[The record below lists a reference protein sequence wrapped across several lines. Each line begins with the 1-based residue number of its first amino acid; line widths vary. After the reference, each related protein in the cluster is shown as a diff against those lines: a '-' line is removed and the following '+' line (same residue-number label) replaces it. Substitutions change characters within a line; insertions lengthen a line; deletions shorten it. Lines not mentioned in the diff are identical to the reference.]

1 MCFINIVYWYIKL
14 DKQQKTMFDKIEI
27 ERFRGI
33 RYAFIEGFKQIN
45 LFFGKNNCGKSSL
58 LESLFLA
65 SGLSNP
71 LLPVH
76 VNFMRGYS
84 KARLSD
90 LRLDFYNLDAA
101 QPIHVR
107 LENGERR
114 DLRIYL
120 FEQNQNSVSLNA
132 DKANI
137 LSNVEEGEYGLKF
150 DFNINDESFVSQ
162 LRFDSANPT
171 DATRIVATHYVESLR
186 CIYLSPKY
194 DFNASIQGLKNILQ
208 NKDEHFI
215 VEGLKIIE
223 PRVKDFIFTD
233 NEMLV
238 DVGLAKRIPV
248 NMMGDGARKVVS
260 LLTAIYD
267 CKDGALLVDEISNG
281 FHYSVMRDIW
291 KVLIDAAIRN
301 NTQLFVTTH
310 DIDSIKGLRN
320 AAYGEFDAV
329 VAAFKLLKTSDDE
342 LKAYHYSLKSLDYS
356 INQEI
361 EVR

>member
-1 MCFINIVYWYIKL
+1 
-14 DKQQKTMFDKIEI
+14 MFTKIEI

-33 RYAFIEGFKQIN
+33 RHASIEGFKQIN

-71 LLPVH
+71 LLPIR
-76 VNFMRGYS
+76 VNVMRGYS
-84 KARLSD
+84 KACLND
-90 LRLDFYNLDAA
+90 LKLDFYNLDTSR
-101 QPIHVR
+101 PIHIR
-107 LENGERR
+107 MENEEKR
-114 DLRIYL
+114 DLDISL
-120 FEQNQNSVSLNA
+120 FEQSQNNVSINA
-132 DKANI
+132 DDNNI
-137 LSNVEEGEYGLKF
+137 LSNVQEGKYGLKF
-150 DFNINDESFVSQ
+150 DFKVNGRHYESQ
-162 LRFDSANPT
+162 IRFDSANST
-171 DATRIVATHYVESLR
+171 EATSIVSDRYAESLR
-186 CIYLSPKY
+186 CTYLSPKY

-223 PRVKDFIFTD
+223 PRVTDFIFAD

-238 DVGLAKRIPV
+238 DIGLAKRIPV
-248 NMMGDGARKVVS
+248 NMMGDGARKIVS
-260 LLTAIYD
+260 LLTAVYD

-281 FHYSVMRDIW
+281 FHYSVMGSLW
-291 KVLIDAAIRN
+291 KVLINAAVRN

-310 DIDSIKGLRN
+310 DNDSIKGLRN
-320 AAYGEFDAV
+320 AALNEFDDI
-329 VAAFKLLKTSDDE
+329 VAAFKLLKISDDE
-342 LKAYHYSLKSLDYS
+342 LKAYHYSLESLDYS

>member
-1 MCFINIVYWYIKL
+1 
-14 DKQQKTMFDKIEI
+14 MFTKIEI

-33 RYAFIEGFKQIN
+33 RHASIEGFKQIN

-71 LLPVH
+71 LLPIR
-76 VNFMRGYS
+76 VNVMRGYS
-84 KARLSD
+84 KARLND
-90 LRLDFYNLDAA
+90 LKLDFYNLDTSR
-101 QPIHVR
+101 PIHIR
-107 LENGERR
+107 MENEEKR
-114 DLRIYL
+114 DLDISL
-120 FEQNQNSVSLNA
+120 FEQSQNNVSINA
-132 DKANI
+132 DDNNI
-137 LSNVEEGEYGLKF
+137 LSNVQEGKYGLKF
-150 DFNINDESFVSQ
+150 DFKVNGRHYESQ
-162 LRFDSANPT
+162 IRFDSANST
-171 DATRIVATHYVESLR
+171 EATSIVSDRYAESLR
-186 CIYLSPKY
+186 CTYLSPKY

-223 PRVKDFIFTD
+223 PRVTDFIFAD

-238 DVGLAKRIPV
+238 DIGLAKRIPV
-248 NMMGDGARKVVS
+248 NMMGDGARKIVS
-260 LLTAIYD
+260 LLTAVYD

-281 FHYSVMRDIW
+281 FHYSVMGSLW
-291 KVLIDAAIRN
+291 KVLINAAVRN

-310 DIDSIKGLRN
+310 DNDSIKGLRN
-320 AAYGEFDAV
+320 AALNDFDDI

-342 LKAYHYSLKSLDYS
+342 LKAYHYSLESLDYS

>member
-1 MCFINIVYWYIKL
+1 
-14 DKQQKTMFDKIEI
+14 MFTKIEI

-33 RYAFIEGFKQIN
+33 RHASIEGFKQIN

-71 LLPVH
+71 LLPIR
-76 VNFMRGYS
+76 VNVMRGYS
-84 KARLSD
+84 KARLND
-90 LRLDFYNLDAA
+90 LKLDFYNLDTSR
-101 QPIHVR
+101 PIHIR
-107 LENGERR
+107 TENEEKR
-114 DLRIYL
+114 DLDISL
-120 FEQNQNSVSLNA
+120 FEQSQNNVSINA
-132 DKANI
+132 DDNNI
-137 LSNVEEGEYGLKF
+137 LSNVQEGKYGLKF
-150 DFNINDESFVSQ
+150 DFKVNGRHYESQ
-162 LRFDSANPT
+162 IRFDSANST
-171 DATRIVATHYVESLR
+171 EATSIVSDQYAESLR
-186 CIYLSPKY
+186 CTYLSPKY

-223 PRVKDFIFTD
+223 PRVTDFIFAD

-238 DVGLAKRIPV
+238 DIGLAKRIPV
-248 NMMGDGARKVVS
+248 NMMGDGARKIVS
-260 LLTAIYD
+260 LLTAVYD

-281 FHYSVMRDIW
+281 FHYSVMGSLW
-291 KVLIDAAIRN
+291 KVLINAAVRN

-310 DIDSIKGLRN
+310 DNDSIKGLRN
-320 AAYGEFDAV
+320 AALNEFDDI

-342 LKAYHYSLKSLDYS
+342 LKAYHYSLESLDYS

>member
-1 MCFINIVYWYIKL
+1 
-14 DKQQKTMFDKIEI
+14 MFTKIEI

-33 RYAFIEGFKQIN
+33 RHASIEGFKQIN
-45 LFFGKNNCGKSSL
+45 LFLGKNNCGKSSL

-71 LLPVH
+71 LLPIR
-76 VNFMRGYS
+76 VNVMRGYS
-84 KARLSD
+84 KARLND
-90 LRLDFYNLDAA
+90 LKLDFYNLDTSR
-101 QPIHVR
+101 PIHIR
-107 LENGERR
+107 MENEEKR
-114 DLRIYL
+114 DLDISL
-120 FEQNQNSVSLNA
+120 FEQSQNNVSINA
-132 DKANI
+132 DDNNI
-137 LSNVEEGEYGLKF
+137 LSNVQEGKYGLKF
-150 DFNINDESFVSQ
+150 DFKVNGRHYESQ
-162 LRFDSANPT
+162 IRFDSANST
-171 DATRIVATHYVESLR
+171 EATSIVSDRYAESLR
-186 CIYLSPKY
+186 CTYLSPKY

-223 PRVKDFIFTD
+223 PRVTDFIFAD

-238 DVGLAKRIPV
+238 DIGLAKRIPV
-248 NMMGDGARKVVS
+248 NMMGDGARKIVS
-260 LLTAIYD
+260 LLTAVYD

-281 FHYSVMRDIW
+281 FHYSVMCSLW
-291 KVLIDAAIRN
+291 KVLINAAVRN

-310 DIDSIKGLRN
+310 DNDSIKGLRN
-320 AAYGEFDAV
+320 AALNEFDDI

-342 LKAYHYSLKSLDYS
+342 LKAYHYSLESLDYS

>member
-1 MCFINIVYWYIKL
+1 
-14 DKQQKTMFDKIEI
+14 MFTKIEI

-33 RYAFIEGFKQIN
+33 RHASIEGFKQIN

-71 LLPVH
+71 LLPIR
-76 VNFMRGYS
+76 VNVMRGYS
-84 KARLSD
+84 KARLND
-90 LRLDFYNLDAA
+90 LKLDFYNLDTSR
-101 QPIHVR
+101 PIHIR
-107 LENGERR
+107 MENEEKR
-114 DLRIYL
+114 DLDISL
-120 FEQNQNSVSLNA
+120 FEQSQNNVSINA
-132 DKANI
+132 DDNNI
-137 LSNVEEGEYGLKF
+137 LSNVQEGKYGLKF
-150 DFNINDESFVSQ
+150 DFKVNGRHYESQ
-162 LRFDSANPT
+162 IRFDSANST
-171 DATRIVATHYVESLR
+171 EATSIVSDRYAESLR
-186 CIYLSPKY
+186 CTYLSPKY

-223 PRVKDFIFTD
+223 PRVTDFIFAD

-238 DVGLAKRIPV
+238 DIGLVKRIPV
-248 NMMGDGARKVVS
+248 NMMGDGARKIVS
-260 LLTAIYD
+260 LLTAVYD

-281 FHYSVMRDIW
+281 FHYSVMCSLW
-291 KVLIDAAIRN
+291 KVLINAAVRN

-310 DIDSIKGLRN
+310 DNDSIKGLRD
-320 AAYGEFDAV
+320 AALNEFDDI

-342 LKAYHYSLKSLDYS
+342 LKAYHYSLESLDYS

>member
-1 MCFINIVYWYIKL
+1 
-14 DKQQKTMFDKIEI
+14 MFSKIEI

-33 RYAFIEGFKQIN
+33 ASASIDGFRQIN

-58 LESLFLA
+58 LECLFLA
-65 SGLSNP
+65 SGVSNP
-71 LLPVH
+71 LLPIH
-76 VNFMRGYS
+76 VNLMRGYN
-84 KARLSD
+84 KTRLND
-90 LRLDFYNLDAA
+90 LKLDFYNLDSTY
-101 QPIHVR
+101 PIHIR
-107 LENGERR
+107 LDNDETR
-114 DLRIYL
+114 DLKINL
-120 FEQNQNSVSLNA
+120 FEQNRNNISINA
-132 DKANI
+132 DDVNI
-137 LSNVEEGEYGLKF
+137 LSNLEEGEYGLNF
-150 DFNINDESFVSQ
+150 DFEINGKPFESQ
-162 LRFDSANPT
+162 LRFGSANST
-171 DATRIVATHYVESLR
+171 DATRNVSSQYVESLR

-233 NEMLV
+233 KEMLV
-238 DVGLAKRIPV
+238 DAGLSKRIPV
-248 NMMGDGARKVVS
+248 NMMGDGARKIVS

-281 FHYSVMRDIW
+281 FHHSVMCNLW
-291 KVLIDAAIRN
+291 KVLINASIRN
-301 NTQLFVTTH
+301 NTQLFITTH
-310 DIDSIKGLRN
+310 DTDSIKGLRD
-320 AAYGEFDAV
+320 AALDKYNDI

-342 LKAYHYSLKSLDYS
+342 LKSYHYSLESLDYS

>member
-1 MCFINIVYWYIKL
+1 
-14 DKQQKTMFDKIEI
+14 MFHKIEI

-33 RYAFIEGFKQIN
+33 KHAYIVGFKQIN

-71 LLPVH
+71 LLPIH

-84 KARLSD
+84 KSSLND
-90 LRLDFYNLDAA
+90 LKLNFYNLDSSY
-101 QPIHVR
+101 PIHIR
-107 LENGERR
+107 MDNEEKR
-114 DLRIYL
+114 DLKISL
-120 FEQNQNSVSLNA
+120 FEQKQDNISLNA
-132 DKANI
+132 DGTSI
-137 LSNVEEGEYGLKF
+137 LSNVEEGKYGLKI
-150 DFNINDESFVSQ
+150 DFKINDVHFESQ
-162 LRFDSANPT
+162 LHFDSANST
-171 DATRIVATHYVESLR
+171 DATRIVSKHYVESLR
-186 CIYLSPKY
+186 CTYLSPKY

-215 VEGLKIIE
+215 IEGLRLIE

-238 DVGLAKRIPV
+238 DVGLTKRIPV
-248 NMMGDGARKVVS
+248 NMMGDGARKIVS

-281 FHYSVMRDIW
+281 FHYSVMCSLW
-291 KVLIDAAIRN
+291 KVLINAAIRN

-310 DIDSIKGLRN
+310 DVDSIKGLRD
-320 AAYGEFDAV
+320 AALENYRDL
-329 VAAFKLLKTSDDE
+329 VATFKLLSTSDDE
-342 LKAYHYSLKSLDYS
+342 LKTFHYSLDSLDYS

>member
-1 MCFINIVYWYIKL
+1 
-14 DKQQKTMFDKIEI
+14 MFTKIEI

-33 RYAFIEGFKQIN
+33 RHASIEGFKQIN

-71 LLPVH
+71 LLPIR
-76 VNFMRGYS
+76 VNVMRGYS
-84 KARLSD
+84 KARLND
-90 LRLDFYNLDAA
+90 LKLDFYNLDTSR
-101 QPIHVR
+101 PIHIR
-107 LENGERR
+107 MENEEKR
-114 DLRIYL
+114 DLDISL
-120 FEQNQNSVSLNA
+120 FEQSQNNVSINA
-132 DKANI
+132 DDNNI
-137 LSNVEEGEYGLKF
+137 LSNVQEGKYGLKF
-150 DFNINDESFVSQ
+150 DFKVNGRHYESQ
-162 LRFDSANPT
+162 IRFDSANST
-171 DATRIVATHYVESLR
+171 EATSIVSDQYAESLR
-186 CIYLSPKY
+186 CTYLSPKY

-223 PRVKDFIFTD
+223 PRVIDFIFAD

-238 DVGLAKRIPV
+238 DIGLAKRIPV
-248 NMMGDGARKVVS
+248 NMMGDGARKIVS
-260 LLTAIYD
+260 LLTAVYD

-281 FHYSVMRDIW
+281 FHYSVMGSLW
-291 KVLIDAAIRN
+291 KVLINAAVRN

-310 DIDSIKGLRN
+310 DNDSIKGLRN
-320 AAYGEFDAV
+320 AALNEFDDI

-342 LKAYHYSLKSLDYS
+342 LKAYHYSLESLDYS

-361 EVR
+361 EIR